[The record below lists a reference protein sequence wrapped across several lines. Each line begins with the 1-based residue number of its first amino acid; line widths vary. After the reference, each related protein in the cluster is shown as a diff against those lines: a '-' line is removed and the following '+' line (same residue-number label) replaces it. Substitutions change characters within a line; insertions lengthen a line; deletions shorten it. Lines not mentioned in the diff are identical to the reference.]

1 MAGEHH
7 HNGWENQRCAVKVGT
22 TPRDL
27 PLGTTVNFPKKSGQ
41 ATEKNG
47 LRWTNT
53 HKTSSSQS
61 ASFVSLPQNRDLTG
75 LVALGRPVKTWR
87 VFGCVGSTGQDLAG
101 LVALGRP
108 VKKEFSATQ
117 AFIRSLNLTSS
128 PVPQTGC
135 RLQNR
140 ALRAKKSISTTYQR
154 FRLHT
159 RPHSPLRPALHVLQR
174 HPTRRGRLAHKV
186 VVALLSG
193 HTQNIREGAKRSRE
207 RARLKITA
215 TVYSPKRSN
224 TRV

>member
-1 MAGEHH
+1 MPCPSPPDRPRVPARSPKTGMNRQRQQARTTTTMAGEHH

-27 PLGTTVNFPKKSGQ
+27 PRGTTVNFPKKSWVDPS
-41 ATEKNG
+41 
-47 LRWTNT
+47 R
-53 HKTSSSQS
+53 
-61 ASFVSLPQNRDLTG
+61 
-75 LVALGRPVKTWR
+75 LGG
-87 VFGCVGSTGQDLAG
+87 F